1 MNHQYYSND
10 HHRSLS
16 TTTQYSTA
24 AQYPHYPQGHSAAS
38 SSSFA
43 QQQQYYPSP
52 EAQQMAYMAQQNYTQ
67 VPPSHPMVNSTSY
80 PGGSGMCEF
89 PTNLIRELK
98 S

>member
-16 TTTQYSTA
+16 STTQYSTA

-38 SSSFA
+38 SSSFT

-67 VPPSHPMVNSTSY
+67 VSKLPTHHRLWMGPRQILPSSLCWAH
-80 PGGSGMCEF
+80 
-89 PTNLIRELK
+89 
-98 S
+98 